1 MDLFKK
7 NKASSSKADPSDRI
21 AELEKKVEELTREL
35 LHERKSN
42 DMFERLMKFK
52 TKEIEQK
59 NQIIQSLEI
68 VAELGRK
75 ELIQLHEINRA
86 YEVVEEMMENEL
98 REDKA
103 LAAKEIFEEFTK
115 RKIIPAELMSVAEE
129 AMHSFSKKRGARKKS
144 S

>member
-7 NKASSSKADPSDRI
+7 SKTSSKVGPADRI
-21 AELEKKVEELTREL
+21 AELEKRVEELTREL

-75 ELIQLHEINRA
+75 ELIELHEINRA

-115 RKIIPAELMSVAEE
+115 RKIIPKELMTIAEE
-129 AMHSFSKKRGARKKS
+129 ALNLFSKKRAPRKKS